1 MLDQVSNKYLLNIIF
16 SCIPEI
22 KFLNIIKKSKKLQ
35 QKLNFSLLNYQNV
48 FLSKKLKINYDSIN
62 IDKYIGFI
70 FEEFQIKEDKKLLE
84 KMIEE
89 KKKGEAIIQINNLS
103 VNKNQE
109 LKYLNKDITWISD
122 KNIIKLDLSG
132 IFRFTR
138 AN

>member
-22 KFLNIIKKSKKLQ
+22 KFLNIIKKSKKYQ
-35 QKLNFSLLNYQNV
+35 QKLNVSLLNYQNV

-62 IDKYIGFI
+62 INKYIGFI

-122 KNIIKLDLSG
+122 KILLN
-132 IFRFTR
+132 
-138 AN
+138 